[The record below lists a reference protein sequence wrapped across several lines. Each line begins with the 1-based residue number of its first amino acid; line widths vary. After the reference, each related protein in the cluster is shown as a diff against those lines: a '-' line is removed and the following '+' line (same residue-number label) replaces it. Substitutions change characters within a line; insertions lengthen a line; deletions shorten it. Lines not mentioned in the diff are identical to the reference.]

1 MKDFVRIS
9 GKIDDFSAKELVFA
23 GVVHFLAFL
32 GGVIS
37 TRAIVLGRLLPFG
50 ISYLAAAP
58 SIFAPAAALGTFA
71 GYFFPVIGGSGFRY
85 IATLFAILA
94 IKLLLGNY
102 KKLIKSPVFLGVISF
117 LACLLTSAVNLKNGS
132 INIFDGLTESL
143 LAAFGAYFMTKGFAV
158 FEGSRRGLSNEEL
171 STLLISLCI
180 VFMGLNGF
188 EAGGI
193 SVGRILSVTLILVA
207 ARFGGI
213 TAGSIS
219 GIAVGICASLSSI
232 GPYVGM
238 GLAFAGLMAGVFS
251 MLGKYA
257 QGIVLLIFV
266 FIGSVAGKDLN
277 LLACAIIEAVIGT
290 AIFVFIPKKLSQLFS
305 RVFSARTLLTIP
317 EGFKKSLT
325 LRLELAS
332 NALRDVSKTVEQVSG
347 ELAKINSP
355 DFENVITAVE
365 QDACAGCK
373 LRVHCWET
381 KRDDTI
387 EAVINMT
394 KAVKQGNLSPESEA
408 TTEFRGRCL
417 RLMKMG
423 NATYRRYSDYA
434 GRIAAENRIDEVR
447 SVVSD
452 QFGGISSMLYELSLD
467 FKNDE
472 QFDTAAAEASCA
484 ALGSIGIHIDEA
496 SARIDKYGR
505 MTLEF
510 KLKRVKDLVINKMQL
525 IRALA
530 IACERDFDTPIVT
543 ELGNDIFILVN
554 ERADITV
561 DFAAEQMCSS
571 KSTMCGDA
579 YKSFYDGKGHFIIV
593 LSDGMGTGGRAAVD
607 GAMASGLMARLI
619 KSGFGYDCSL
629 KILNSSMLFKSTD
642 ESLATLDVASID
654 LFTGVLELY
663 KAGAAPTIVRRQGKI
678 GKAEST
684 SLPAGILR
692 DISFDKVNI
701 RCRIGD
707 VIVLMSDGVSSTGT
721 DWIRAEVE
729 AFSEGDAKSLARRI
743 CEGAKRRSDTTH
755 QDDLSVLVAILE
767 KSV

>member
-1 MKDFVRIS
+1 MKDFVRIK
-9 GKIDDFSAKELVFA
+9 GKIEEFSAKELVFA
-23 GVVHFLAFL
+23 SVMHFLAFL

-37 TRAIVLGRLLPFG
+37 TRAVVLGTLLPFG
-50 ISYLAAAP
+50 ISYLAATP
-58 SIFAPAAALGTFA
+58 GVFMPAVAFGTFS
-71 GYFFPVIGGSGFRY
+71 GYFFPVVGASGFRY

-102 KKLIKSPVFLGVISF
+102 KKIIKNPVFLGMISF
-117 LACLLTSAVNLKNGS
+117 FASLLTTAVNFKNGS
-132 INIFDGLTESL
+132 TNILDGLTESL
-143 LAAFGAYFMTKGFAV
+143 LAAFGGYFLTKGFSV
-158 FEGSRRGLSNEEL
+158 LDGSYNGLSNEEL
-171 STLLISLCI
+171 SSLLISLCI

-188 EAGGI
+188 ETGGI
-193 SVGRILSVTLILVA
+193 SLGRILSVILILVA
-207 ARFGGI
+207 AKLGGI

-219 GIAVGICASLSSI
+219 GVAVGLCTCFSSV
-232 GPYVGM
+232 GPFIGM
-238 GLAFAGLMAGVFS
+238 GLAFSGLMAGVFS
-251 MLGKYA
+251 MLGKYV
-257 QGIVLLIFV
+257 QGIILLIFV
-266 FIGSVAGKDLN
+266 FIGGAASGNLN
-277 LLACAIIEAVIGT
+277 LLAIAIIEALAGSLL
-290 AIFVFIPKKLSQLFS
+290 FVLIPKRLNDLLS

-332 NALRDVSKTVEQVSG
+332 NALKDVSKTVEQVSG

-394 KAVKQGNLSPESEA
+394 KAVKQGEFAPEGEA
-408 TTEFRGRCL
+408 TTEFKGRCL
-417 RLMKMG
+417 RLAKIG

-452 QFGGISSMLYELSLD
+452 QFSGISSMLYELSLD

-472 QFDTAAAEASCA
+472 QFDTAAAEASA
-484 ALGSIGIHIDEA
+484 SALASIGIHIDEA

-510 KLKRVKDLVINKMQL
+510 KLKRSKDLVINKMHI
-525 IRALA
+525 IRALS

-543 ELGNDIFILVN
+543 ELGSEVFILVN

-561 DFAAEQMCSS
+561 DFAAEQMCSA

-607 GAMASGLMARLI
+607 GAMASGLMSRLI

-642 ESLATLDVASID
+642 ESLATLDIASID

-663 KAGAAPTIVRRQGKI
+663 KAGAAPTIVRRQGKV

-684 SLPAGILR
+684 SLPAGILK
-692 DISFDKVNI
+692 DISFDKMNI

-721 DWIRAEVE
+721 DWIRAELE

-767 KSV
+767 KSI